1 MQVASM
7 PHGLI
12 ATQQEPLISHSTHSA
27 KLLAILPGVTA
38 VIMTI
43 ARSHRGIRR
52 MHETK
57 QTPPPMH
64 FCVKVV
70 CQGGAY
76 FRKLTIIYNHDD
88 TGTYL
93 YVY

>member
-43 ARSHRGIRR
+43 NVEPNIARSRRGIRR

-70 CQGGAY
+70 CQRGRIFGN
-76 FRKLTIIYNHDD
+76 L
-88 TGTYL
+88 L
-93 YVY
+93 